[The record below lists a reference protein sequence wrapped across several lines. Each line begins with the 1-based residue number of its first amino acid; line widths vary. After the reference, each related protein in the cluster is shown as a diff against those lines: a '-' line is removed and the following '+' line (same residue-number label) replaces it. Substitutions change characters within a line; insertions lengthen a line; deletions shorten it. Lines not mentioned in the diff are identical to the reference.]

1 MVPPFYL
8 RKNSIFVPRYLCEH
22 YDIKQ
27 AFIIERQQ
35 ILLDKH
41 CRHGCGERMKIK
53 ICHIAVF
60 FAIVAL
66 ISSCKGNND
75 IYPSVQLEFVT
86 GKTTDKGQL
95 SAITTDKNK
104 TYLVSKDR
112 TNTVYETNKSIR
124 IVANYAIETEN
135 GDSTADIYASAK
147 AIATTPQAP
156 DKFINGIKND
166 PAEVLSIWQGRNYL
180 NIVLNV
186 LAQSQAHTF
195 AFIEQSATIES
206 DGRYR
211 VSLLLYHDNQQH
223 PPRGLPDKREI
234 SISSKIEEQSTDKR
248 SHNYHRMQTNQSA
261 FKEILQRHSIPTVII
276 GIANDKT
283 RKNEKEVNSQIA
295 MSNGKSSVYLR
306 CRCNI
311 PTAILQHCIHATNIA
326 EASIYSNSGE
336 NLRHNKTRG
345 IQSGPESAE

>member
-1 MVPPFYL
+1 
-8 RKNSIFVPRYLCEH
+8 
-22 YDIKQ
+22 
-27 AFIIERQQ
+27 
-35 ILLDKH
+35 
-41 CRHGCGERMKIK
+41 MKIK

-135 GDSTADIYASAK
+135 GDLTADIYASAK

-211 VSLLLYHDNQQH
+211 VSLLLYHDSNND
-223 PPRGLPDKREI
+223 LKAYTKRAYL
-234 SISSKIEEQSTDKR
+234 SIPLIQ
-248 SHNYHRMQTNQSA
+248 YAGTNQ
-261 FKEILQRHSIPTVII
+261 KGGII
-276 GIANDKT
+276 TFSLHTNDGT
-283 RKNEKEVNSQIA
+283 L
-295 MSNGKSSVYLR
+295 KSYVFDYA
-306 CRCNI
+306 
-311 PTAILQHCIHATNIA
+311 PQ
-326 EASIYSNSGE
+326 
-336 NLRHNKTRG
+336 K
-345 IQSGPESAE
+345 